1 MRITV
6 QEIDYEK
13 DDMDITKYSHRI
25 VIGTLFFSCPE
36 KNAYGIFTGC
46 ISICQINQ

>member
-13 DDMDITKYSHRI
+13 TDIDNTEYCHGI
-25 VIGTLFFSCPE
+25 VIGPLLLTCPE
-36 KNAYGIFTGC
+36 KDAAGIYTGC
-46 ISICQINQ
+46 ISICQIY